1 MAQLFNININKLI
14 SDLLPINKRTTY
26 IKTLTSGLL
35 SAFNRMY
42 QIFYKSMIGDT
53 PATTWSAGTYTAGA
67 HVKYKN
73 GSVYECMVSSTTAE
87 PTASTDWLRILDS
100 FIGSDESQNFNATK
114 LELEYALNKRFG
126 TTCVNPPSV
135 SPIYIS
141 NITPQII
148 VFRVGG
154 IESISSSSY
163 NNISDTFVIND
174 YSFPPLANFTIN
186 IQSSVYNALGTTKEQ
201 IVRKFVDRYNTIPL
215 TYTITTY
222 P

>member
-1 MAQLFNININKLI
+1 
-14 SDLLPINKRTTY
+14 
-26 IKTLTSGLL
+26 
-35 SAFNRMY
+35 
-42 QIFYKSMIGDT
+42 MIGDAT
-53 PATTWSAGTYTAGA
+53 ATTWSAGTYTSGA
-67 HVKYKN
+67 HVKYKD
-73 GSVYECMVSSTTAE
+73 GSVYECMVASTTAE

-126 TTCVNPPSV
+126 TTYVNPPIN

-141 NITPQII
+141 NITPPVI

-163 NNISDTFVIND
+163 NNGSDSFVIND
-174 YSFPPLANFTIN
+174 YSFPLPANFTIN
-186 IQSSVYNALGTTKEQ
+186 IQTSVYNALGTTKEK
-201 IVRKFVDRYNTIPL
+201 IVRMFVDRYVAIGL
-215 TYTITTY
+215 TYSITTY